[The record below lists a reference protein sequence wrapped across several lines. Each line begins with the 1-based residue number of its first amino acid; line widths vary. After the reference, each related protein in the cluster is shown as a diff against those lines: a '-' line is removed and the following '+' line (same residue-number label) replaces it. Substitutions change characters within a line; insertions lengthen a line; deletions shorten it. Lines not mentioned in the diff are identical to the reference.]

1 MNILM
6 NDDDDDDDNV
16 NLNILAAFG
25 KRYMK
30 FEIL

>member
-1 MNILM
+1 M